1 MRKLLTRLAYWLGLA
16 PPASRSYFVAPCGR
30 LIHRRWVDHRH
41 AAPLERPVAHFSH
54 TGQLLV
60 HQ

>member
-1 MRKLLTRLAYWLGLA
+1 MRKLLTRLAYRLGIA
-16 PPASRSYFVAPCGR
+16 PTPSRAYFVSTAGQ
-30 LIHRRWVDHRH
+30 LIPRRWLSPRH
-41 AAPLERPVAHFSH
+41 AAPLERPVAHFSS

>member
-1 MRKLLTRLAYWLGLA
+1 MKKLLVRLAYWLGIA
-16 PPASRSYFVAPCGR
+16 PTTSRSYFVDNAGR
-30 LIHRRWVDHRH
+30 FIHRRWLHPTH
-41 AAPLERPVAHFSH
+41 TTPLERPVAHFSS

>member
-1 MRKLLTRLAYWLGLA
+1 MRKFLNRWAYRLGIA
-16 PPASRSYFVAPCGR
+16 PTTTDAFFVSAAGELC
-30 LIHRRWVDHRH
+30 HRRWLPGSYSS
-41 AAPLERPVAHFSH
+41 PLERPVAHFSS

>member
-1 MRKLLTRLAYWLGLA
+1 MKKLFTRLAYWLGI
-16 PPASRSYFVAPCGR
+16 PPTPSRAYFIDNAGR
-30 LIHRRWVDHRH
+30 LIHRRWVNHRH